1 MEESWFLARWNEV
14 APLPGPVLSLQQLQD
29 RQHSEEHKQHRALLS
44 QRLDLLS
51 LTVSQLNSSRENLGL
66 RGTLVDVHLSRFD

>member
-1 MEESWFLARWNEV
+1 M

-44 QRLDLLS
+44 QRLDLLG
-51 LTVSQLNSSRENLGL
+51 LTVGQLNSGRDDLSL
-66 RGTLVDVHLSRFD
+66 RGALVDVHLSRFD